1 MPSHTEDSH
10 FTDSQTAALYQ
21 AFEKNGRQSSA
32 YFIFQKH
39 VRCFVSENKADRVF
53 YARQITPLGR
63 VNIVFT
69 NPLCPRNN
77 MSALLAEFLATQCI
91 PTLFVAVDQEVA
103 EALRPLGYYINQTG
117 SESRIPLES
126 FELHGHKKKQLRHAS
141 NFGRRK
147 RCEVKELKW
156 DEVDAAQVRH
166 LSDVWRK
173 SKGVSTREMQYVTRP
188 PVFGDE
194 WRVRKF
200 YCMQGDKLLAYVFFD
215 PYFEQGKLVGYCAN
229 ILRSLPERECN
240 GAIDFT
246 ILEAVK
252 TFQQEGVQELSLGVA
267 PLSNIQ
273 KDENDRK
280 GARWFSQLFYNYGN
294 SLYACKA
301 VAYHKSRYRPIETSW
316 YLCTKDVSLFKAYW
330 GLLFGLKVLGSKE
343 L

>member
-1 MPSHTEDSH
+1 MVT
-10 FTDSQTAALYQ
+10 TINDSQHVALYQ
-21 AFEKNGRQSSA
+21 AFEQHGRQSSA
-32 YFIFQKH
+32 YFIFQKNVH
-39 VRCFVSENKADRVF
+39 HFVSKNEMGSVC

-69 NPLCPRNN
+69 NPLCARSN
-77 MSALLAEFLATQCI
+77 MSALLTEFLASQCL

-103 EALRPLGYYINQTG
+103 DVLRPLGYYINQTG
-117 SESRIPLES
+117 SESRIPLKS
-126 FELHGHKKKQLRHAS
+126 FALHGPKKKQLRHAS
-141 NFGRRK
+141 NFGRRQN
-147 RCEVKELKW
+147 CLVKELNW
-156 DEVDAAQVRH
+156 GDVDAEQVRN
-166 LSDVWRK
+166 LSALWRK
-173 SKGVSTREMQYVTRP
+173 SKGVSSREMQYVTRP

-200 YCMQGDKLLAYVFFD
+200 YCMQGLKILAYVFFD
-215 PYFEQGKLVGYCAN
+215 PYFKDGKLVGYCAN
-229 ILRSLPERECN
+229 ILRALPERECN
-240 GAIDFT
+240 GAIDYT
-246 ILEAVK
+246 ILEAIKV
-252 TFQQEGVQELSLGVA
+252 FQAEGIPELSLGVA

-273 KDENDRK
+273 KDQNDRK

-294 SLYACKA
+294 RLYACKA